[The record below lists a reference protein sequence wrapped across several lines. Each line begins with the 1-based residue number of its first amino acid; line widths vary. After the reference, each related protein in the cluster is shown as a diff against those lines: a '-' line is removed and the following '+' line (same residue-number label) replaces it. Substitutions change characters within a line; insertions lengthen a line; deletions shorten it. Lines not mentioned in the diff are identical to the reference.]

1 MIRRT
6 SLALAAF
13 AGVAALAGR
22 AEAASIATYQLKNT
36 GTAAVTQVV
45 AAIGPAGS
53 IPSDTAANPFS
64 VITTPSGPDG
74 KSVSGGFDMPA
85 AGAPALD
92 TVGTGKLANGDP
104 LEVLKLQFDTKG
116 FAPGAILN
124 FSLNLGTSSSGPAP
138 TLLLEDPT
146 TGLSPAGLS
155 LVPFTAPTPTTPAGT
170 STGSTIPTAG
180 GGTTVPTANVPEPV
194 SIALWSVA
202 AGLSL
207 LRARAF
213 RRARQIEG

>member
-1 MIRRT
+1 MIRRRRT

-45 AAIGPAGS
+45 AEIAPAGS

-155 LVPFTAPTPTTPAGT
+155 LVPFTAPTTTPSDGL
-170 STGSTIPTAG
+170 GSTTPTAG

-194 SIALWSVA
+194 SIAVWSVA
-202 AGLSL
+202 AGLGL